1 MKVLF
6 LSSWFPTRIQPLN
19 GDFVERHALAVA
31 GICPAAAIHVQSDD
45 HVKGK
50 IFEAVE
56 RKEGALF
63 EIIIYF
69 KRTRSRIKPWARL
82 VNLCRYGRGYLIAN
96 DILMKKFGK
105 PDIIHA
111 NIIYPSAI
119 VAWIWCFFTGI
130 PYIISEH
137 WTLYLSESSRNIPSP
152 CITRWA
158 VKNAF
163 AIVPVTPHL
172 GEALRHHGYR
182 NRYFVVPNVVDT
194 DVFIPGSPSESPGKL
209 KFLHVS
215 SMKEE
220 QKNITGILR
229 TIKQL
234 SMIRSDFL
242 FTFMGEATADQQ
254 ALSRELGIPVGLIVF
269 KGEGTHAEVAEH
281 MRQSDVFVM
290 FSRIENLPCAI
301 LEALSCGLPVISSD
315 VGGIHDWIRAD
326 NGMLVS
332 SGDEDEL
339 LKALIAMF
347 DNFKKYDK
355 HALHQYAVDNFSRKV
370 IAGEFREIYQN
381 ALKA

>member
-6 LSSWFPTRIQPLN
+6 LSSWFPTRIHPLN

-31 GICPAAAIHVQSDD
+31 GICPSAAIHVQPDD

-50 IFEAVE
+50 IFEVVE
-56 RKEGALF
+56 RNDGALF

-69 KRTRSRIKPWARL
+69 KRTRSRIKPWTRL

-96 DILMKKFGK
+96 DILKKKFGK

-111 NIIYPSAI
+111 NIIYPAAI
-119 VAWIWCFFTGI
+119 VARIWCFFTGT

-137 WTLYLSESSRNIPSP
+137 WTLYLSESSRIIPSP
-152 CITRWA
+152 RITRWA
-158 VKNAF
+158 VKKAF
-163 AIVPVTPHL
+163 AVVPVTPQL
-172 GEALRHHGYR
+172 GMAMRRHGYR
-182 NRYFVVPNVVDT
+182 GRYFVVPNVVDT
-194 DVFIPGSPSESPGKL
+194 DVFIPGFPSESPDKL

-234 SMIRSDFL
+234 SMIRSDFS
-242 FTFMGEATADQQ
+242 FTFMGEATAVQQ
-254 ALSRELGIPVGLIVF
+254 TLPGELGVPEGLIVF
-269 KGEGTHAEVAEH
+269 EGERTHAEVAEQ
-281 MRQSDVFVM
+281 MRQSDVLVM
-290 FSRIENLPCAI
+290 FSRIENLPCAM
-301 LEALSCGLPVISSD
+301 LEAFSCGLPVISSD
-315 VGGIHDWIRAD
+315 VGGIRDWIRAD
-326 NGMLVS
+326 NGILVS
-332 SGDEDEL
+332 SGNEDEL

-347 DNFKKYDK
+347 DSYKKYDK
-355 HALHQYAVDNFSRKV
+355 HALHQYAVDHFSRTV
-370 IAGEFREIYQN
+370 IAGKFREIYQN